1 MEYYE
6 TIKGKLLKANVYK
19 LLKSTF
25 LRAFNKI
32 ANEDK
37 TVIFNLNIYID
48 FCLQKGFKAKSK
60 KEIDSELNKIS
71 QIFFHIKEKD
81 IFEIYY
87 KKLLSRRLINQ
98 WSLCDD
104 FELLMIEK
112 LKKECG
118 SYYTK
123 KIESMLKD
131 FRLSLEL
138 NSDFHQ

>member
-98 WSLCDD
+98 
-104 FELLMIEK
+104 
-112 LKKECG
+112 
-118 SYYTK
+118 
-123 KIESMLKD
+123 
-131 FRLSLEL
+131 
-138 NSDFHQ
+138 